1 MSELFEQARIFGYA
15 DIPRYN
21 ECCFQAWVNNNQ
33 PILISTYG
41 QPMHVYWNGSSLIVE
56 MDSGQVR
63 RYYDLSSDS
72 YTIIKEKHL

>member
-15 DIPRYN
+15 DIPRHN
-21 ECCFQAWVNNNQ
+21 ECCFQVWINNNQ
-33 PILISTYG
+33 PIVVSTYG

-72 YTIIKEKHL
+72 YTIIKEKYL

>member
-21 ECCFQAWVNNNQ
+21 GSCFQVWVNNNQ
-33 PILISTYG
+33 PIAVSTYG

-63 RYYDLSSDS
+63 RYYDITADA
-72 YTIIKEKHL
+72 YTIIKDKLQ

>member
-15 DIPRYN
+15 DIPKC
-21 ECCFQAWVNNNQ
+21 ESCFQVWINNNQ
-33 PILISTYG
+33 PIRISTYG

-63 RYYDLSSDS
+63 RYYDVSADS
-72 YTIIKEKHL
+72 YTIIKDRYQ

>member
-15 DIPRYN
+15 DVPKSGS
-21 ECCFQAWVNNNQ
+21 CFQVWVSNNQ

-63 RYYDLSSDS
+63 RYYDVSADS
-72 YTIIKEKHL
+72 YTIIKDRYQ